1 MNSQVFITQGNME
14 YSVHMDIERR
24 PDAIVYHIRPH
35 QHLWE
40 QLPET
45 FDIIKPD
52 HSDQPMYN
60 EQGLTGLGKEIV
72 AKIWEQVRSLSLQNA
87 DIA

>member
-14 YSVHMDIERR
+14 YIVHMDVERQ
-24 PDAIVYHIRPH
+24 PNAIVYHIRPH
-35 QHLWE
+35 RHLWE

-72 AKIWEQVRSLSLQNA
+72 AKIWEQVRLMSTA
-87 DIA
+87 VTA